1 MKDDVIIFDF
11 DGTIADSLGCTIEI
25 FRELTGWKGAQ
36 TQAEIDVFR
45 RMPLRKVIKEVKVP
59 VYQIP
64 TLLMRGR
71 KMMTS
76 RITEVP
82 VFEDMA
88 RVIKQLHK
96 DGRRM
101 LVMSSNSTQ
110 NVETFLRHHKLH
122 TYFEAVYGGVG
133 LFNKGAALKRTL
145 RLNNLDRSKCVYIGD
160 EQRDIE
166 GARRVHV
173 KVIAVSWGYNDPSL
187 LAQQRPTAIAKTP
200 GDILEIVSK

>member
-1 MKDDVIIFDF
+1 MKDDTIIFDF
-11 DGTIADSLGCTIEI
+11 DGTIADSLGPTIEI
-25 FRELTGWKGAQ
+25 FRDLTGWQGAQ
-36 TQAEIDVFR
+36 SEEEIAHFR
-45 RMPLRKVIKEVKVP
+45 KMPLRKVIKEVKVP

-64 TLLMRGR
+64 SLLMKGR
-71 KMMTS
+71 KRMTS

-82 VFEDMA
+82 VFEGMA
-88 RVIKQLHK
+88 HVIKQLHA

-110 NVETFLRHHKLH
+110 NVEKFLRHHKLY
-122 TYFEAVYGGVG
+122 TYFDEIYGGVG

-145 RLNNLDRSKCVYIGD
+145 RLNNLERDKCVYIGD

-173 KVIAVSWGYNDPSL
+173 KVIAVSWGYNDPDL
-187 LAQQRPTAIAKTP
+187 LAAQHPTAIAKIP
-200 GDILEIVSK
+200 ADILEIVKK